1 MINVTRRT
9 AIGQRYIVHTY
20 SAPGWARDSVLV
32 VDTYT
37 LRRCAYYIWRN

>member
-1 MINVTRRT
+1 MLTITRRT

-20 SAPGWARDSVLV
+20 HAPRWARESVLV

-37 LRRCAYYIWRN
+37 LRRRAYYVWLN

>member
-1 MINVTRRT
+1 MMIVTRRT

-20 SAPGWARDSVLV
+20 NAPGWARESVLV

-37 LRRCAYYIWRN
+37 LRRRAYYIWLN